1 MTIEEHNA
9 CMTLK
14 LNNNYG
20 YNDNDNNDDYSYQK
34 RHMRFKRSKNIV
46 NHNNGNYNFIP
57 GSSEVVERLWS
68 MANKLMNEN
77 RSRTFPLLM
86 ESLLSLNE
94 NRRYWDIG
102 VVQKAYKGKLSASVK
117 NNMTEDE

>member
-34 RHMRFKRSKNIV
+34 RHMGFKRSKKIV

-68 MANKLMNEN
+68 MANKLLNEN

-86 ESLLSLNE
+86 ESLFFLNE
-94 NRRYWDIG
+94 NRRYWDI
-102 VVQKAYKGKLSASVK
+102 VVVYKAYQVRCFSSV
-117 NNMTEDE
+117 NNKMTEDE